1 MVTEIHAIYSTLVI
15 TNSEQTESFRQF
27 KTNEIIFI
35 NQFQS
40 TQTVTDQ
47 TNHSY
52 SFNTKT
58 IFYVDSEINKIVFKS
73 KTNRVVFSN
82 Q

>member
-1 MVTEIHAIYSTLVI
+1 MQSVQHMLLPIRSRQHR
-15 TNSEQTESFRQF
+15 FRQF
-27 KTNEIIFI
+27 ETNEIIVM

-40 TQTVTDQ
+40 TQIVTDQ

-52 SFNTKT
+52 SFNTNT
-58 IFYVDSEINKIVFKS
+58 IFYVDSKINKIVFKS

>member
-1 MVTEIHAIYSTLVI
+1 MVTEIHAICSTLVI

-27 KTNEIIFI
+27 ETNEIIFM

-52 SFNTKT
+52 SFNTNT